1 MRFDDSNWF
10 DEPDK
15 HDQAAIPPSGN
26 PVPDPPEDAVDNT
39 NASTPSSSATPA
51 KDDRRTRLLTQIVI
65 TLACMALA
73 FLGGWFSHQAYTNPS
88 FFSPNNQSQKYAGLI
103 QQAWNIVDQNYV
115 DRKAVNYQ
123 KLSYDAIRAMLTDL
137 GDTGHTRFLTPQD
150 VQAENQQLSGSFAG
164 IGIYIQQDPKT
175 KDISIVSTI
184 DGAPAQKAG
193 LKRGDIIIAVNGK
206 NVVGMD
212 ESAMQP
218 LIEGQPGTL
227 VTITI
232 RRPSTGKIM
241 TFKITRATIQVPNVT
256 MHYIAEDH
264 IAHIQIVQFAS
275 GVSDQLKS
283 AILQAKK
290 DGATKIILDLR
301 NNPGGYL
308 QEAIN
313 TASEFMA
320 SGTVLIEQ
328 DSSGHQTKY
337 NVTGQP
343 VDTSIPMIV
352 LVNGNTA
359 SAAEIVS
366 GALQDNGRSLVMGT
380 KTFGTGTV
388 LQEFD
393 LSDGSAILLGT
404 SEWLTPKGHFIRT
417 DKITPNIVVPLDPN
431 ATILTPDVE
440 NQANMSLAQIMKSGD
455 AQLIAAIKYLDSH

>member
-1 MRFDDSNWF
+1 VRFDDSNWF
-10 DEPDK
+10 EQPDK
-15 HDQAAIPPSGN
+15 QEQSALPPAGN
-26 PVPDPPEDAVDNT
+26 PVPAAEPDDADDT
-39 NASTPSSSATPA
+39 SSQPATTV
-51 KDDRRTRLLTQIVI
+51 KESHRMRIFTQVVI
-65 TLACMALA
+65 TLACMSLA
-73 FLGGWFSHQAYTNPS
+73 FLGGWFSHQAYTGS
-88 FFSPNNQSQKYAGLI
+88 FFSPSSQSQKYSGLI
-103 QQAWNIVDQNYV
+103 QQAWNIMDQNYV
-115 DRKAVNYQ
+115 DRNAVNYQ
-123 KLSYDAIRAMLTDL
+123 KLSYDAIRSMLTDL

-150 VQAENQQLSGSFAG
+150 VKAENQQLSGTFAG

-175 KDISIVSTI
+175 KDISVVSTI

-193 LKRGDIIIAVNGK
+193 LKHGDIIIAVNGK

-212 ESAMQP
+212 ENAMQP
-218 LIEGQPGTL
+218 LIEGPAGSQ
-227 VTITI
+227 VTITV
-232 RRPSTGKIM
+232 RRPSTGKIL
-241 TFKITRATIQVPNVT
+241 TFKITRETIQVPNVT
-256 MHYIAEDH
+256 MHYIPEDH
-264 IAHIQIVQFAS
+264 VADIQIVQFAS
-275 GVSDQLKS
+275 GVSDQLK
-283 AILQAKK
+283 ATILQAKK
-290 DGATKIILDLR
+290 DGATKIVLDLR

-352 LVNGNTA
+352 LVNQNTA

-366 GALQDNGRSLVMGT
+366 GALQDNGRALVMGT

-431 ATILTPDVE
+431 ATLLTPDVE
-440 NQANMSLAQIMKSGD
+440 NQANLTLAQIMKSGD
-455 AQLIAAIKYLDSH
+455 AQLIAAIQYLDSH

>member
-1 MRFDDSNWF
+1 MRYDDPNWY
-10 DEPDK
+10 EQPDK
-15 HDQAAIPPSGN
+15 QDSSALPPAEDPQAAQPSQLPADASN
-26 PVPDPPEDAVDNT
+26 VATQPVPDE
-39 NASTPSSSATPA
+39 
-51 KDDRRTRLLTQIVI
+51 KDVRRMRILTQVAI
-65 TLACMALA
+65 TIACMALS
-73 FLGGWFSHQAYTNPS
+73 FLGGWIAHQAYSNS
-88 FFSPNNQSQKYAGLI
+88 FFSPSSQSAQYSNLF
-103 QQAWNIVDQNYV
+103 QQAWRVVDQSYV
-115 DRKAVNYQ
+115 DRNAINYQ
-123 KLSYDAIRAMLTDL
+123 KMSYDAIRAMLADL

-150 VQAENQQLSGSFAG
+150 VKAENQQLSGTFAG

-193 LKRGDIIIAVNGK
+193 LKRGDIIIAVDGK
-206 NVVGMD
+206 SVVGMD
-212 ESAMQP
+212 ENALQP
-218 LIEGQPGTL
+218 LIGGAAGTQ
-227 VTITI
+227 VTVTV
-232 RRPSTGKIM
+232 RRPSDGKVL
-241 TFKITRATIQVPNVT
+241 TFKMTRATIQVPNVT
-256 MHYIAEDH
+256 MHYIPDAH

-275 GVSDQLKS
+275 GVSDQLKA

-290 DGATKIILDLR
+290 EGATKIILDLR

-328 DSSGHQTKY
+328 DSSGKQTKY
-337 NVTGQP
+337 DVTGQP
-343 VDTSIPMIV
+343 VDTSIPMII
-352 LVNGNTA
+352 LVNQNTA

-431 ATILTPDVE
+431 ATILTPDIE
-440 NQANMSLAQIMKSGD
+440 TQGNMTLAQIMKSGD
-455 AQLIAAIKYLDSH
+455 AQLIAAIQYLEKH